1 MKIGLKLAAILGLT
15 VVMLFVLSFVRDLVN
30 ERQQRAQEVRSEIA
44 QFSAGEQTLA
54 GPFLVLPYVRTTS
67 KWIEASK
74 DKPSYWEDSQVA
86 DQVVLA
92 PSQFDARGQL
102 AVEVLKRGLFEAPVY
117 HTQLQ
122 ISARFAVPALAE
134 YEAQPSSARE
144 RISTRWDAPYLAL
157 SLSDVRGIKQLS
169 GVAAGQMLDFAPGA
183 RLARLGGGVHAPV
196 TLAATEVLLARGQQ
210 LDLNLKLKLG
220 GSTQLLI
227 EPVGDSSTVA
237 LSGNWPH
244 PSFAGNFAPLER
256 SISKTGFSARWQT
269 SELATGGSKTLH
281 CSAKEG
287 ESCNAARV
295 GLRLIDPVDRY
306 VLNERTMKYAELFM
320 LMIFGAVFL
329 MEVMHRLAVHPVQYS
344 LVGMGLALFF
354 LLTLSLSE
362 HLGFVAAYW
371 LAALASA
378 GLQAYYVSFVLA
390 GWRRGVGFGLVLVAL
405 YGLLFGILQSEDM
418 ALLMGSLTLFG
429 LLAVVMYFTR
439 NIDWSG
445 LGGNT
450 SHLYRSKR
458 ADQAARAAAELSPAS
473 SEN

>member
-1 MKIGLKLAAILGLT
+1 MRIGMKLAAMFGLT
-15 VVMLFVLSFVRDLVN
+15 VLMLFVLSFVRDLVN
-30 ERQQRAQEVRSEIA
+30 ERQQRADAVRSEIA

-67 KWIEASK
+67 KLVEASK
-74 DKPSYWEDSQVA
+74 DKPSYWEDSQLES
-86 DQVVLA
+86 QVVLA
-92 PSQFDARGQL
+92 PSYFDARGLL
-102 AVEVLKRGLFEAPVY
+102 AVEVLKRGLFEAPIY
-117 HTQLQ
+117 NTNLQL
-122 ISARFAVPALAE
+122 AGRFSIPALAQ
-134 YEAQPSSARE
+134 YEAQASSERE
-144 RISTRWDAPYLAL
+144 RINTRWGAPYLAL

-169 GVAAGQMLDFAPGA
+169 GVGARQSLHFSPGA
-183 RLARLGGGVHAPV
+183 RLSRLGGGVHAPV
-196 TLAATEVLLARGQQ
+196 TLAAAEVLREQGQQ
-210 LDLNLKLKLG
+210 LDFDLKLKLG

-227 EPVGDSSTVA
+227 EPVGDSSNVA

-256 SISKTGFSARWQT
+256 SISKTGFTARWQT
-269 SELATGGSKTLH
+269 SELATGGSKTVQ
-281 CSAKEG
+281 CNAKEAEG
-287 ESCNAARV
+287 CNAARV

-344 LVGMGLALFF
+344 LVGMGLAMFF

-378 GLQAYYVSFVLA
+378 GLQAYYVSYVLA
-390 GWRRGVGFGLVLVAL
+390 GWRRGLGFGVVLVAL

-429 LLAVVMYFTR
+429 LLATVMYFTR
-439 NIDWSG
+439 NIDWSS

-450 SHLYRSKR
+450 SSLYQTRR
-458 ADQAARAAAELSPAS
+458 ADHAAKPVTPKPSGS
-473 SEN
+473 